1 MHGHG
6 QFDYIDGDYYIGQF
20 ENDLKHG
27 QGTFTWADNDVYTGE
42 WKNDPDA
49 LNEFYRQMPR
59 TESHAFRDE
68 SKQSLYSLSKIYFIL
83 IPPNI
88 S

>member
-6 QFDYIDGDYYIGQF
+6 QFDYIDGDYYIGRF

-42 WKNDPDA
+42 WKND
-49 LNEFYRQMPR
+49 
-59 TESHAFRDE
+59 H
-68 SKQSLYSLSKIYFIL
+68 
-83 IPPNI
+83 
-88 S
+88 